1 MKQKIDCFLACHQ
14 AGEVSHTVRQLEGS
28 TAVSRVILLEGQPL
42 QSSAMMMLVAEKA
55 VAPYVLMVMKPVP
68 LTMAKEPWNACCW
81 QPAILVQRWSMPIA
95 MRWRTDSVRRTL

>member
-55 VAPYVLMVMKPVP
+55 SAP
-68 LTMAKEPWNACCW
+68 
-81 QPAILVQRWSMPIA
+81 
-95 MRWRTDSVRRTL
+95 